1 MISTSEVPSVLNHAA
16 GTSRALS
23 PAQKRRNRMSFLKNL
38 ISDAVSDG
46 VGRGIRDAV
55 GKAVETAVQPAADK
69 LAGQAAEQI
78 EQATQS
84 LEKSTQA
91 ASAAQA
97 EAASA
102 AQSEADSAA
111 QAASQAK
118 YSGTASLEAALTGWA
133 GAMQTA
139 AGQAVQNMKECP
151 KCGEI
156 VTADHKFCPKCGTA
170 LPEKTIGE
178 AYLCPKCGKQNLP
191 ETVYCVECG
200 TRLPVA
206 EEAHARQISKWEE
219 WIPHYPKWD
228 LGGEF
233 ELAQGD
239 TMNGEQ
245 TVRLFIKNAGQQ
257 ELNRYIALLK
267 ESGFIPAYDG
277 DSDIYYKVVDGV
289 CRSFDKTDAVSDD
302 SVSVTF
308 FVGDYD
314 KRAEEREKKA
324 EAARE
329 AAESAKEAAREAAE
343 TAKDT
348 AKAAADKAKGL
359 FKKFF

>member
-1 MISTSEVPSVLNHAA
+1 
-16 GTSRALS
+16 
-23 PAQKRRNRMSFLKNL
+23 MSLLKNL

-78 EQATQS
+78 NQATQS

-91 ASAAQA
+91 ASAAQS
-97 EAASA
+97 ETGST
-102 AQSEADSAA
+102 AQSETGSAA

-118 YSGTASLEAALTGWA
+118 YSGTASLEAALKGWT

-151 KCGEI
+151 RCGEI

-200 TRLPVA
+200 TRLPAA
-206 EEAHARQISKWEE
+206 EEARARQISNWEE

-228 LGGEF
+228 LGGEL
-233 ELAQGD
+233 ELTQGD

-245 TVRLFIKNAGQQ
+245 TVRLFVKNAGQQ

>member
-1 MISTSEVPSVLNHAA
+1 MTITPEVPIVPDHTA
-16 GTSRALS
+16 GPSGALS

-46 VGRGIRDAV
+46 VGKGIRDAV

-78 EQATQS
+78 DQATQN
-84 LEKSTQA
+84 LEKSTKA
-91 ASAAQA
+91 VSEAQA
-97 EAASA
+97 EAGSA
-102 AQSEADSAA
+102 AQE
-111 QAASQAK
+111 ASQTK

-156 VTADHKFCPKCGTA
+156 VTADHKFCPKCGSA

-200 TRLPVA
+200 TRLPAA
-206 EEAHARQISKWEE
+206 EAAYAQQISKWEE

-233 ELAQGD
+233 ELTRGD

-245 TVRLFIKNAGQQ
+245 TVRLFVHNAGQQ

-314 KRAEEREKKA
+314 KRAEERERKA

>member
-1 MISTSEVPSVLNHAA
+1 
-16 GTSRALS
+16 
-23 PAQKRRNRMSFLKNL
+23 MSLLKNL

-78 EQATQS
+78 NQATQS

-91 ASAAQA
+91 ASAAQS
-97 EAASA
+97 ETGST
-102 AQSEADSAA
+102 AQSETGSAA

-118 YSGTASLEAALTGWA
+118 YSGTASLEAALKGWT

-151 KCGEI
+151 RCGEI

-200 TRLPVA
+200 TRLPAA
-206 EEAHARQISKWEE
+206 EEARARQISNWEE

-228 LGGEF
+228 LGGEL
-233 ELAQGD
+233 ELTQGD

-245 TVRLFIKNAGQQ
+245 TVRLFVKNAGQQ

-329 AAESAKEAAREAAE
+329 AAESAKVAAREAAE

>member
-1 MISTSEVPSVLNHAA
+1 
-16 GTSRALS
+16 
-23 PAQKRRNRMSFLKNL
+23 MSLLKNL

-78 EQATQS
+78 NQATQS

-91 ASAAQA
+91 ASAAQS
-97 EAASA
+97 ETGST
-102 AQSEADSAA
+102 AQSETGSAA

-118 YSGTASLEAALTGWA
+118 YSGTASLEAALKGWT

-151 KCGEI
+151 RCGEI

-200 TRLPVA
+200 TRLPAA
-206 EEAHARQISKWEE
+206 EEARARQISNWEE
-219 WIPHYPKWD
+219 WIPQYPKGD
-228 LGGEF
+228 LGGEL
-233 ELAQGD
+233 ELTQGD

-245 TVRLFIKNAGQQ
+245 TVRLFVKNAGQQ

-267 ESGFIPAYDG
+267 ENGFIPAYDG

>member
-1 MISTSEVPSVLNHAA
+1 
-16 GTSRALS
+16 
-23 PAQKRRNRMSFLKNL
+23 MSLLKNL

-78 EQATQS
+78 NQATQS

-91 ASAAQA
+91 ASAAQS
-97 EAASA
+97 ETGST
-102 AQSEADSAA
+102 AQSETGSAA

-118 YSGTASLEAALTGWA
+118 YSGTASLEAALKGWT

-151 KCGEI
+151 RCGEI

-200 TRLPVA
+200 TRLPAA
-206 EEAHARQISKWEE
+206 EEARARQISNWEE

-228 LGGEF
+228 LGGEL
-233 ELAQGD
+233 ELTQGD

-245 TVRLFIKNAGQQ
+245 TVRLFVKNAGQQ

-267 ESGFIPAYDG
+267 ENGFIPAYDG

-329 AAESAKEAAREAAE
+329 AAESAKVAAREAAE

>member
-1 MISTSEVPSVLNHAA
+1 
-16 GTSRALS
+16 
-23 PAQKRRNRMSFLKNL
+23 MSFLKNL

-78 EQATQS
+78 EQATQN
-84 LEKSTQA
+84 LEKSTQS
-91 ASAAQA
+91 AST
-97 EAASA
+97 

-118 YSGTASLEAALTGWA
+118 YSGTASLEAALKGWT

-200 TRLPVA
+200 TRLPAA
-206 EEAHARQISKWEE
+206 EEAYARQISKWEE

-233 ELAQGD
+233 ELTQGD
-239 TMNGEQ
+239 TINGEQ
-245 TVRLFIKNAGQQ
+245 TVRLFVHNAGQQ

-267 ESGFIPAYDG
+267 ENGFIPAYDG

>member
-1 MISTSEVPSVLNHAA
+1 
-16 GTSRALS
+16 
-23 PAQKRRNRMSFLKNL
+23 MSFLKNL

-78 EQATQS
+78 NQATQS

-91 ASAAQA
+91 ASAAQS
-97 EAASA
+97 ETGST
-102 AQSEADSAA
+102 AQSETGSAA

-118 YSGTASLEAALTGWA
+118 YSGTASLEAALKGWT

-151 KCGEI
+151 RCGEI

-200 TRLPVA
+200 TRLPAA
-206 EEAHARQISKWEE
+206 EEARARQISNWEE

-228 LGGEF
+228 LGGEL
-233 ELAQGD
+233 ELTQGD

-245 TVRLFIKNAGQQ
+245 TVRLFVKNAGQQ

-267 ESGFIPAYDG
+267 ENGFIPAYDG

-329 AAESAKEAAREAAE
+329 AAESAKVAAREAAE

>member
-1 MISTSEVPSVLNHAA
+1 
-16 GTSRALS
+16 
-23 PAQKRRNRMSFLKNL
+23 MSLLKNL

-78 EQATQS
+78 NQATQS

-91 ASAAQA
+91 ASAAQS
-97 EAASA
+97 ETGST
-102 AQSEADSAA
+102 AQSETGSAA

-118 YSGTASLEAALTGWA
+118 YSGTASLEAALKGWT

-151 KCGEI
+151 RCGEI

-200 TRLPVA
+200 TRLPAA
-206 EEAHARQISKWEE
+206 EAAYAQQISKWEE

-233 ELAQGD
+233 D
-239 TMNGEQ
+239 VM
-245 TVRLFIKNAGQQ
+245 GQQ
-257 ELNRYIALLK
+257 AFRQPGIPCPDAGFIEHQAVGIVLGSEHDHVVLLGYLRHLIRVHQGNELVIRHFAHLGLQQRREHEYIQQQNDDQSNAVVIQHGFLLVWLFFHSSILLQRYYVPKVK
-267 ESGFIPAYDG
+267 ESQA
-277 DSDIYYKVVDGV
+277 
-289 CRSFDKTDAVSDD
+289 T
-302 SVSVTF
+302 
-308 FVGDYD
+308 
-314 KRAEEREKKA
+314 
-324 EAARE
+324 AA
-329 AAESAKEAAREAAE
+329 K
-343 TAKDT
+343 
-348 AKAAADKAKGL
+348 L
-359 FKKFF
+359 P

>member
-1 MISTSEVPSVLNHAA
+1 
-16 GTSRALS
+16 
-23 PAQKRRNRMSFLKNL
+23 MSLLKNL

-78 EQATQS
+78 NQATQS

-91 ASAAQA
+91 ASAAQS
-97 EAASA
+97 ETGST
-102 AQSEADSAA
+102 AQSETGSAA

-118 YSGTASLEAALTGWA
+118 YSGTASLEAALKGWT

-151 KCGEI
+151 RCGEI
-156 VTADHKFCPKCGTA
+156 VTADHKFWPKCGTA

-200 TRLPVA
+200 TRLPAA
-206 EEAHARQISKWEE
+206 EEARARQISNWEE

-228 LGGEF
+228 LGGEL
-233 ELAQGD
+233 ELTQGD

-245 TVRLFIKNAGQQ
+245 TVRLFVKNAGQQ

-267 ESGFIPAYDG
+267 ENGFIPAYDG

-329 AAESAKEAAREAAE
+329 AAESAKVAAREAAE

>member
-1 MISTSEVPSVLNHAA
+1 
-16 GTSRALS
+16 
-23 PAQKRRNRMSFLKNL
+23 MSLLKNL

-78 EQATQS
+78 NQATQS

-91 ASAAQA
+91 ASAAQS
-97 EAASA
+97 ETGST
-102 AQSEADSAA
+102 AQSETGSAA

-118 YSGTASLEAALTGWA
+118 YSGTASLEAALKGWT

-151 KCGEI
+151 RCGEI

-200 TRLPVA
+200 TRLPAA
-206 EEAHARQISKWEE
+206 EEARARQISNWEE

-228 LGGEF
+228 LGGEL
-233 ELAQGD
+233 ELTQGD

-245 TVRLFIKNAGQQ
+245 TVRLFVKNAGQQ

-267 ESGFIPAYDG
+267 ENGFIPAYDG

>member
-1 MISTSEVPSVLNHAA
+1 
-16 GTSRALS
+16 
-23 PAQKRRNRMSFLKNL
+23 MSFLKNL

-78 EQATQS
+78 NQATQS

-91 ASAAQA
+91 ASAAQS
-97 EAASA
+97 EADSA

-118 YSGTASLEAALTGWA
+118 YSGTASLEAALKGWT

-151 KCGEI
+151 RCGEI

-200 TRLPVA
+200 TRLPAA
-206 EEAHARQISKWEE
+206 EEARARQISNWEE

-228 LGGEF
+228 LGGEL
-233 ELAQGD
+233 ELTQGD
-239 TMNGEQ
+239 TINGEQ
-245 TVRLFIKNAGQQ
+245 TVRLFVHNAGQQ
-257 ELNRYIALLK
+257 ELNRYITLLK
-267 ESGFIPAYDG
+267 ENGFIPAYDG